1 MGIGS
6 WIFYMLQYNDNKILP
21 YLKPFINLYDAG
33 RHQYTKR
40 SLHIKKTDANG
51 KVKPKYIK
59 GDGPL
64 TDQHYKDHLRGEY
77 GLVVC
82 PVDQDGKCKFGVIDV
97 DAYDKE
103 RTKEIKN
110 KILQM
115 ELPLVPLPSK
125 SGGIHLTLFLEEK
138 MEAIMVRKLLKCL
151 REQLDLPKDTEIFP
165 KQDKIEKGAVGSC
178 INLPYAEQFDKFEEF
193 NRIQSQHIISNEK
206 FCALLKGYE
215 KKDDDSTTTPSLK
228 KEDPILKLKEVKEGN
243 WHNTFRDAVASMY
256 AKGLSKE
263 AIIELLR
270 PRLDDPNKTCDLEK
284 LFSNLDKFNPSR
296 QNVDT
301 SYLLKD
307 LVNYQVKEIN
317 YLVDKIIPDAGL
329 VIFAGNPK
337 SGKTFFALQLALAI
351 ANGKP
356 FLKYPTT
363 KGFVKCHLFEDNKDR
378 LKRRL
383 NSMNIKSEEYDN
395 VQINHRRI
403 SINDG
408 LIQKMESELLL
419 HPDIKLFIIDT
430 LQDAKGSGGGG
441 NAYENDQQL
450 LAPLQGFAM
459 KNKVVVFCIHHLKKS
474 KRDMDDDIQRFSGSM
489 AITGKADLMMQLK
502 KERGKTSAELSIE
515 GRDIEYQNLLIDFD
529 GDAFEW
535 INQGDYSQAKYS
547 KEKKEILDFLEN
559 HKSDLFSPK
568 EIANG
573 LGKKT
578 TREVNNVTRLLRKLL
593 AANDVLQPKEIKGKY
608 RCIPF

>member
-1 MGIGS
+1 
-6 WIFYMLQYNDNKILP
+6 MLQINDNKILP

-33 RHQYTKR
+33 RHHYTKR
-40 SLHIKKTDANG
+40 SLHIKKTDAHG

-59 GDGPL
+59 GIGSL
-64 TDQHYKDHLRGEY
+64 TDQHYKEHLLGEY

-82 PVDQDGKCKFGVIDV
+82 PVDQEGKCKFGVID
-97 DAYDKE
+97 DDTYDKE
-103 RTKEIKN
+103 HTKEIRK

-138 MEAIMVRKLLKCL
+138 KEAIMVRKLLKCL

-165 KQDKIEKGAVGSC
+165 KQDKIENGAVGSC
-178 INLPYAEQFDKFEEF
+178 INLPYSAEFEKFGEF
-193 NRIQSQHIISNEK
+193 KRIQSQDIVSNEK
-206 FCALLKGYE
+206 FYSLLKGYE
-215 KKDDDSTTTPSLK
+215 KKDDASTATPSLK
-228 KEDPILKLKEVKEGN
+228 KEDPILKLKEVKKGN

-263 AIIELLR
+263 EIIELLR
-270 PRLDDPNKTCDLEK
+270 PRLDNPGDTRDLEK
-284 LFSNLDKFNPSR
+284 LFSNLDKFNVS
-296 QNVDT
+296 QENIDT

-307 LVNYQVKEIN
+307 LINHQVKEIN

-337 SGKTFFALQLALAI
+337 SGKTFFAIQLALAI
-351 ANGKP
+351 ANGKT
-356 FLKYPTT
+356 FLDYPTT
-363 KGFVKCHLFEDNKDR
+363 KGFASCHFFEDNKDR

-383 NSMNIKSEEYDN
+383 NSMNIKKKEYDN
-395 VQINHRRI
+395 IQINHQRI
-403 SINDG
+403 SINNG
-408 LIQKMESELLL
+408 LIEKMESELLL
-419 HPDIKLFIIDT
+419 HPSAKLFIIDT
-430 LQDAKGSGGGG
+430 LQDAKGAGGSG
-441 NAYENDQQL
+441 NAYENDQL
-450 LAPLQGFAM
+450 RLAPLQSFAM

-474 KRDMDDDIQRFSGSM
+474 KKDMDDDIQRLSGSM
-489 AITGKADLMMQLK
+489 AISGAADLIMQLK

-529 GDAFEW
+529 GDTFEW
-535 INQGDYSQAKYS
+535 INEGQYNQAKYS

-593 AANDVLQPKEIKGKY
+593 AACDVFQPKKIKGKY
-608 RCIPF
+608 GYIPY